1 MELTVQEF
9 FEHSILEKKI
19 RNQIEIILKHFE
31 RIDKDA
37 KYGCENWCVK
47 EIYEKPNNMWDINM
61 YALGNK
67 YYEVYVYTSG
77 QMGPVYVKF
86 PVAYLFMSEN
96 NIKKDID
103 LVIKS
108 KK

>member
-9 FEHSILEKKI
+9 LEHSILEKKI
-19 RNQIEIILKHFE
+19 RNQIKIILKHFE

-67 YYEVYVYTSG
+67 SG
-77 QMGPVYVKF
+77 R
-86 PVAYLFMSEN
+86 YLPPFRYLLPLLSSLQSKAAKPSEEG
-96 NIKKDID
+96 
-103 LVIKS
+103 LGVV
-108 KK
+108 